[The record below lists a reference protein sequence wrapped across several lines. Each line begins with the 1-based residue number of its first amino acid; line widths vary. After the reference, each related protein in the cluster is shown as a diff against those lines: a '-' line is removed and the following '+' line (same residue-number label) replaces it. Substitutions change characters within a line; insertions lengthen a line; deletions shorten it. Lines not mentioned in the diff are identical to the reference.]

1 LKISVTTPDSRTDSM
16 RGRKGGVI
24 GNTVIFVSAACA
36 VGVLFV
42 FILKNF
48 FTQDIASSVT
58 EDTLFEEVD
67 PVLTEQEMLKI
78 KEEEARLE
86 AEREAERQR
95 VILEQQEKAKE
106 LRLKKRLQAAQDAI
120 LAKEW
125 KTAEVNVGLLLDDA
139 YSLDEVA
146 KLNEKKVQSLL
157 ESAQALDKGQY
168 SPEALELLE
177 QALLIYPGHG
187 PSEALRK
194 KFMAYPYELRVPEDA
209 ETIMEAVKL
218 LRSGD
223 TVLLN
228 EGVYKLPVLIN
239 KAVKIKG
246 KGEMFTFIES
256 DTREHSAFTL
266 AGDDGAYLISDLTVQ
281 GVNYEDDAVTRFPLI
296 VTHSDLMLRNVT
308 VKNGSGHGV
317 AVLSGRLNM
326 VNCRSTGNAWDGVSV
341 VGKGSYAEI
350 TDCEMSD
357 NFEHGV
363 DFWNGA
369 SGKLT
374 KVTANRNT
382 GSGVVIMGKAG
393 KVDLEQIRTQDNS
406 QCGVVISSQA
416 ESKLDR
422 VFSSGN
428 VLSGVVIQG
437 QATKV
442 VFGITVANNNGEAG
456 FIIDPAS
463 TVENFISTTSEGN
476 SAGNLIKKALVVP
489 ELPAPPKV
497 IPVEDDK
504 VEKKGDDSR

>member
-1 LKISVTTPDSRTDSM
+1 M
-16 RGRKGGVI
+16 RGRKGGVL

-36 VGVLFV
+36 VGVLSV

-48 FTQDIASSVT
+48 FTQDVAPSVT

-67 PVLTEQEMLKI
+67 PVLAEQEMLKI

-106 LRLKKRLQAAQDAI
+106 LRLKTHLRAVQDAI

-139 YSLDEVA
+139 YALDEVA
-146 KLNEKKVQSLL
+146 KLNEQIEEGKQKERAELLKVQSLL
-157 ESAQALDKGQY
+157 ESAQVLDKGQY

-246 KGEMFTFIES
+246 KGEKLTFIEA

-317 AVLSGRLNM
+317 AVLSGRFNM

-382 GSGVVIMGKAG
+382 GSGVVIMGKAA

-489 ELPAPPKV
+489 ELPAPPKA